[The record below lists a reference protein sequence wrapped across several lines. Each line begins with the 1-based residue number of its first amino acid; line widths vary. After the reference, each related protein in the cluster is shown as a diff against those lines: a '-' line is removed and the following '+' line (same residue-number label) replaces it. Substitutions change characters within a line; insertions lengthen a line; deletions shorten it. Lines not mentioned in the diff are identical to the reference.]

1 MERSAMT
8 RRTWLH
14 IVFIIV
20 GLPLATGVGSISI
33 RVFHFQF
40 LGPIL
45 FTLWF
50 VYGAWFLFARG
61 VYRP

>member
-1 MERSAMT
+1 MRPSNNKKSF
-8 RRTWLH
+8 H
-14 IVFIIV
+14 ILLLMI
-20 GLPLATGVGSISI
+20 GLPLAAVVGSLSI

-45 FTLWF
+45 FMLWF

-61 VYRP
+61 VYKP